1 MIIGLDVGGTHADA
15 VLIDKDRILRQ
26 VKIPTDHSDLFST
39 VLEGLSKLSDGI
51 DKSKISRAVL
61 STTLTTNA
69 IAEKKTDSA
78 GMIIAA
84 GPGLDPE
91 LFRTSEN
98 YHVIEGALDH
108 RGREIKKIDKNQVLS
123 AAKKLKEKGV
133 KHVGV
138 VTKFSTRNPEHE
150 KEIAAII
157 SKDFDAVFMGHN
169 VSGNLNFPRRIATTY
184 LNASVYPV
192 HKAFFEA
199 VIKSLDEKGL
209 IFPIHLLKA
218 DGGTMLFEAS
228 INQPAQTIQSGPA
241 ASVMGALVS
250 APKDKDII
258 ILDIGGT
265 TTDIAILI
273 SGVPVLEPAG
283 IKIGAYKTLIRSLK
297 TKSIAMGGDSFV
309 RVIDGEIKIGPERKG
324 PAMAFGGSSPTPTD
338 ALFVL
343 GLSSEG
349 DKEAAEK
356 GISEIAEKT
365 GKGLKETAEDIFRSS
380 CRFIIESADEM
391 IEEINSRPVYTI
403 HDFIESYQINP
414 GLIMVMGGPASLFAP
429 MLEEMSGI
437 KAMAVPSWGVASA
450 LGAGLSRPTC
460 EVTFFADT
468 ERGIA
473 IAPEENFSMEVKH
486 NFVKADAHS
495 KACELLKKKASIHG
509 GLMEDSQIETLED
522 LSFNMI
528 RGYRSSGKNIRI
540 RVQIKPGLMPGFES
554 IAKSQE

>member
-1 MIIGLDVGGTHADA
+1 MIIGLDIGGTHADA
-15 VLIDKDRILRQ
+15 VLIDKERILKQ

-39 VLEGLSKLSDGI
+39 VLEGLSRLTDGI
-51 DKSKISRAVL
+51 NTSEISRAVL

-78 GMIIAA
+78 GMIVAA

-91 LFRTSEN
+91 LFRMSGN
-98 YHVIEGALDH
+98 YHIVDGALDH
-108 RGREIKKIDKNQVLS
+108 RGREIKKIDKNQVLA
-123 AAKKLKEKGV
+123 AAKAMKERGI

-150 KEIAAII
+150 KEIAGLI
-157 SKDFDAVFMGHN
+157 SKDFEAIFMGHN

-199 VIKSLDEKGL
+199 VIKSLNEKGL
-209 IFPIHLLKA
+209 KFPIHLLKA
-218 DGGTMLFEAS
+218 DGGTMPFEAS

-241 ASVMGALVS
+241 ASVMGSLAS
-250 APKDKDII
+250 APKDKDIVV
-258 ILDIGGT
+258 LDIGGT

-283 IKIGAYKTLIRSLK
+283 IKIGDFKTLIRSLK
-297 TKSIAMGGDSFV
+297 TKSIGMGGDSFV
-309 RVIDGEIKIGPERKG
+309 RAEDGKIKIGPERKG
-324 PAMAFGGSSPTPTD
+324 PAMAFGGPSPTPTD

-343 GLSSEG
+343 GLASEG

-356 GISEIAEKT
+356 GISDIALKT
-365 GKGLKETAEDIFRSS
+365 GKGLKETAEEIFRSS
-380 CRFIIESADEM
+380 CRFIIENADGM
-391 IEEINSRPVYTI
+391 IDEINSRPVYTI

-414 GLIMVMGGPASLFAP
+414 GLIMVMGGPAKVFAP
-429 MLEEMSGI
+429 MVEEMSGI
-437 KAMAVPSWGVASA
+437 KTIAVPSWGVASA

-486 NFVKADAHS
+486 NFVKADAYA
-495 KACELLKKKASIHG
+495 KACELLKKKAALHG
-509 GLMEDSQIETLED
+509 GLMEDSRIETLED

-554 IAKSQE
+554 IARSQE

>member
-15 VLIDKDRILRQ
+15 VLIDNDRIIRQ

-39 VLEGLSKLSDGI
+39 VLEGISRLTDGM
-51 DKSKISRAVL
+51 DASGISRAVL

-69 IAEKKTDSA
+69 IAEKKTDNA

-91 LFRTSEN
+91 LFRMSEN
-98 YHVIEGALDH
+98 YFVVDGALDH
-108 RGREIKKIDKNQVLS
+108 RGREIKKIDRKQVLA
-123 AAKKLKEKGV
+123 AAKALKEKGV
-133 KHVGV
+133 RYVGI

-150 KEIAAII
+150 KEIASII
-157 SKDFDAVFMGHN
+157 SRDFEAVFMGHN

-199 VIKSLDEKGL
+199 VIRSLNEKGL
-209 IFPIHLLKA
+209 KFPIHLLKA

-228 INQPAQTIQSGPA
+228 IKQPAQTIQSGPA

-250 APKDKDII
+250 APKNKDTIV
-258 ILDIGGT
+258 LDIGGT

-297 TKSIAMGGDSFV
+297 TKSIGMGGDSFI
-309 RVIDGEIKIGPERKG
+309 RVENGKILVGPERKG

-343 GLSSEG
+343 GLASDGNSA
-349 DKEAAEK
+349 AAEK
-356 GISEIAEKT
+356 GIAGIAEKT
-365 GKGLKETAEDIFRSS
+365 GRDTRETAEEIFRAT
-380 CRFIIESADEM
+380 CRHIIDHADEM
-391 IEEINSRPVYTI
+391 IDEINSRPVYTI
-403 HDFIESYQINP
+403 HDFMESYHIDP
-414 GLIMVMGGPASLFAP
+414 GLILVMGGPAAVFAP

-437 KAMAVPSWGVASA
+437 KTVAVPSWGVASA
-450 LGAGLSRPTC
+450 LGAALSRPTC

-468 ERGIA
+468 ERGVA
-473 IAPEENFSMEVKH
+473 IAPEENYSMEIKN
-486 NFVKADAHS
+486 NFTRDNAYAA
-495 KACELLKKKASIHG
+495 ACELLGKKAELHG
-509 GLMEDSQIETLED
+509 GLMKDSGIEIIEDM
-522 LSFNMI
+522 SFNMI

-540 RVQIKPGLMPGFES
+540 KVQIKPGLMPGFDN
-554 IAKSQE
+554 IAIE

>member
-1 MIIGLDVGGTHADA
+1 MIIGLDIGGTHADA
-15 VLIDKDRILRQ
+15 VLIDKDRILKQ

-39 VLEGLSKLSDGI
+39 VLEGLSKLTEGI
-51 DKSKISRAVL
+51 NTSEISRAVL

-69 IAEKKTDSA
+69 IAEKKTDNA

-91 LFRTSEN
+91 LFRMSKN
-98 YHVIEGALDH
+98 YFIVEGALDH
-108 RGREIKKIDKNQVLS
+108 RGREIKKIDKNQVLA
-123 AAKKLKEKGV
+123 AAKKMKEKGV
-133 KHVGV
+133 QHVGI

-150 KEIAAII
+150 KEIAALIA
-157 SKDFDAVFMGHN
+157 KDFDAVFMGHN

-209 IFPIHLLKA
+209 KFPIHLLKA

-241 ASVMGALVS
+241 ASVMGALAS

-258 ILDIGGT
+258 VLDIGGT

-297 TKSIAMGGDSFV
+297 TKSIGMGGDSFV
-309 RVIDGEIKIGPERKG
+309 RVEDGEVKIGPERKG

-343 GLSSEG
+343 GLASDG
-349 DKEAAEK
+349 DKTAAEK

-365 GKGLKETAEDIFRSS
+365 DRTLIEAADEIFRST
-380 CRFIIESADEM
+380 CRQIIECADEM
-391 IEEINSRPVYTI
+391 IDEINSRPVYTI

-437 KAMAVPSWGVASA
+437 ETVAVPSWGVASA

-486 NFVKADAHS
+486 NFVKTDAYS
-495 KACELLKKKASIHG
+495 KACELLKKKAALHG

-554 IAKSQE
+554 IAQS

>member
-15 VLIDKDRILRQ
+15 VLIDKNRILRQ

-39 VLEGLSKLSDGI
+39 VLEGLSKLTDGV
-51 DKSKISRAVL
+51 DKSEISRAVL

-69 IAEKKTDSA
+69 IAEKKSDSA
-78 GMIIAA
+78 GMIVAA

-91 LFRTSEN
+91 LFRTCDN
-98 YHVIEGALDH
+98 YIVVDGALDH
-108 RGREIKKIDKNQVLS
+108 RGREIKKINKNQIVE

-133 KHVGV
+133 RHVGV

-150 KEIAAII
+150 NEIASII
-157 SKDFDAVFMGHN
+157 SRDFDAVFMGHN

-184 LNASVYPV
+184 LNASVYPI

-199 VIKSLDEKGL
+199 VIKSLKEKGL
-209 IFPIHLLKA
+209 NFPIHLLKA

-258 ILDIGGT
+258 VLDIGGT
-265 TTDIAILI
+265 TTDMAILI

-283 IKIGAYKTLIRSLK
+283 IQIGAYKTLIRSLK
-297 TKSIAMGGDSFV
+297 AKSIAMGGDSHV
-309 RVIDGEIKIGPERKG
+309 RVEDGEIIIGPERKG
-324 PAMAFGGSSPTPTD
+324 PAMAFGGTSPTPTD

-343 GLSSEG
+343 GLAKDGDSS
-349 DKEAAEK
+349 AAEK
-356 GISEIAEKT
+356 GMTEIAEKA
-365 GKGLKETAEDIFRSS
+365 GKSLVDAADEVFRSA
-380 CRFIIESADEM
+380 CRYIIERADEM

-414 GLIMVMGGPASLFAP
+414 GLIMVMGGPAALFAP

-437 KAMAVPSWGVASA
+437 RTVAVPSWGVASA
-450 LGAGLSRPTC
+450 LGAGLSRTTC

-468 ERGIA
+468 ERGVA
-473 IAPEENFSMEVKH
+473 LAPEENFSMEVKH
-486 NFVKADAHS
+486 NFVKTDAYS
-495 KACELLKKKASIHG
+495 KACELLKKKASLHG
-509 GLMEDSQIETLED
+509 GLMEDSQIETIED

-540 RVQIKPGLMPGFES
+540 RVQIKPGLMPGFEN
-554 IAKSQE
+554 IAQE